1 MEMSLN
7 VVRAIY
13 FSCEIIIFLGL
24 FFFKAARMC
33 VHGIGS
39 VYDWCTLVIKKQVSV
54 REGIIIKYTVAPFE
68 SLAAAD

>member
-33 VHGIGS
+33 GA
-39 VYDWCTLVIKKQVSV
+39 WCTLVIKKQVSV

>member
-1 MEMSLN
+1 
-7 VVRAIY
+7 
-13 FSCEIIIFLGL
+13 
-24 FFFKAARMC
+24 MC

>member
-33 VHGIGS
+33 VHGRYKI
-39 VYDWCTLVIKKQVSV
+39 WCTLVIKKQVSV